1 MSKKILTGITPSGK
15 PHLGNILGAILP
27 AIELSKNKDNAC
39 YYFISDYHSLTS
51 NKDPLLV
58 HDYTFHIAATW
69 LAFDYQLDSNF
80 LYRQSKLKSVCEL
93 AWILS
98 TVTPYS
104 KLLKSHAFK
113 DKSDNL
119 TDVNVGL
126 FFYPILMTADILLF
140 NADVIPVGSDQKQHI
155 EIARDIAIKFN
166 SMYGETFT
174 IPEPMI
180 REDTALVVGTDG
192 RKMSKSYKN
201 YIDIFAPKNQL
212 KKTINSIVT
221 DSKGVTEAK
230 DYNTCNVYKIY
241 AAFADQDNVLEMQ
254 QKYTSGNYGYG
265 QAKSELFDLILTKFG
280 AQIERYQYY
289 VDHPDMVYDLLS
301 TSESKLLPRS
311 EAFVN
316 SVKAKVGLY

>member
-69 LAFDYQLDSNF
+69 LAFNYQLDNNY

-93 AWILS
+93 AWILG
-98 TVTPYS
+98 TITPYA

-119 TDVNVGL
+119 SDVNVGL
-126 FFYPILMTADILLF
+126 FYYPILMTADILLF

-166 SMYGETFT
+166 NTYGETFT
-174 IPEPMI
+174 VPEAMI
-180 REDTALVVGTDG
+180 REDTALVVGVDG
-192 RKMSKSYKN
+192 RKMSKSYNN

-221 DSKGVTEAK
+221 DSKGVAESK
-230 DYNTCNVYKIY
+230 DYETCNVYKIY
-241 AAFADQDNVLEMQ
+241 SALADQDDILQMQ
-254 QKYTSGNYGYG
+254 HKYTAGNYGYG
-265 QAKSELFDLILTKFG
+265 QAKAELLELILTKFG
-280 AQIERYQYY
+280 EQIERRQYY
-289 VDHPDMVYDLLS
+289 IDHPDMVYDLLT
-301 TSESKLLPRS
+301 TSENKLLASS
-311 EAFVN
+311 EAFVDT
-316 SVKAKVGLY
+316 VKAKVGLY